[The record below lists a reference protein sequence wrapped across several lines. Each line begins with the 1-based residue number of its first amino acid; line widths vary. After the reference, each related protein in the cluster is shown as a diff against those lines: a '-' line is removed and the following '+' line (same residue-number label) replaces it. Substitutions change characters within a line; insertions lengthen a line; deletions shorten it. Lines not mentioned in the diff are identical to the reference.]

1 MNQIYKVIWSRVK
14 RCYVVVSEIAGRC
27 GKNGGTASEKKSM
40 PVRAFLCALAVTG
53 CLLPG
58 MAEAKTEYGP
68 GASAT
73 GTASVAVGDD
83 AKATALNSSA
93 YGLKSKALS
102 WHSVA
107 IGNEASVGKGDPDEA
122 SSQNGIAI
130 GNGAKVTVNPATAT
144 PGITDKSGGIAIGH
158 DATTKDINTIALG
171 TGTIGQG
178 AQAVAIGRNART
190 IANNGVAIGNE
201 ARTQSTNGF
210 ALGNN
215 ARAGFDENNVLVGN
229 DNDQAFGSNARAWG
243 GSSMAFGNNAKA
255 ANGGAIAMG
264 NGSQSRGNW
273 GVAIGNGATALAA
286 GARALGANS
295 TAKGVNSTAIGWDS
309 KSEADRGIA
318 IGETASVEDG
328 TEHGIAIGTGAK
340 ASGKGS
346 TGTPSLPASTVAIG
360 QGAQALENGDIVIGR
375 KAKSIA
381 STEHGNPGSGAVV
394 AGAEAAA
401 YGARGD
407 VVIGA
412 SAETNVKIKQSG
424 GTVDPKYAQG
434 VAIGSTAKTY
444 GTQSLALG
452 SDTRAIGNSSIAI
465 GGDDIDMARTELET
479 AVPQLKAGNGI
490 KKSFNK
496 EIETKFP
503 GGLGSASINV
513 KGKYANTAAIGDATT
528 AIGTLSEAFGTGST
542 AIGINSLTKGVA
554 STGIGIMARSWG
566 TNSLALGTQVGA
578 YGDRSS
584 SIGDTNQVGLDM
596 KDGSKSGKESAAVGS
611 KNTIYGNQ
619 AYAVGAGNTIGSATV
634 NTATEANGS
643 AAGADQDKITT
654 VTAGTVKGN
663 MAGAFGYKNTINAD
677 NAYAV
682 GSNSTVSAD
691 GAMVLGNNASVT
703 AKNGMALGSN
713 TKVANENAVALGAG
727 SETAAAVATP
737 SATING
743 TAHNFA
749 GVNPA
754 STVSVGKAGS
764 ERTITNVAAGR
775 ISDVSTDAI
784 NGSQLYAVTTEMDK
798 GVAYAGDVKAA
809 AAAANKF
816 TRKLGEQTNIVGGV
830 ADASKLTDGNIGV
843 VSNGT
848 DTLNIKLAKDVKVDS
863 VTAGNTVINN
873 NGLTVG
879 GKTYVT
885 NNGLNAN
892 SQTITNVASGGN
904 TTTNAANIGDVQTAV
919 NNAVT
924 NVTNTLTAKGL
935 DFEGNDG
942 AANKVHR
949 DLGTKLTVKGGLA
962 DVTTGVSGKNLGV
975 KKNAAGDGLDL
986 VMSEK
991 PEFKE
996 VTAGTGTNK
1005 VVINDNGVHVGGKT
1019 YINNSGLN
1027 ANNQRITN
1035 VATGTAGTDAVNV
1048 DQLNA
1053 AIGGTAKATTVKAK
1067 DANVTV
1073 TKGTSAETGG
1083 REYTIGLGNVVTVG
1097 QTHPVTVNGDAGTV
1111 NGLTNTTWDIDNPTV
1126 VHGQAATEDQLKTV
1140 SDGVK
1145 TNKTNITK
1153 NANDITNINTT
1164 IGKGLNFGGDSGA
1177 VINKKLGEKLEIKG
1191 GASADLT
1198 DGNIGVVS
1206 DGTKLNVKLK
1216 KDVDLGPNGSLTING
1231 KTYVNKDGL
1240 NANSQKITNVA
1251 DGTVNSD
1258 AVNFGQLKDAVAAG
1272 KTILKDGKNTT
1283 VEGEG
1288 TVANPY
1294 KVNVNDDLVL
1304 GRKGA
1309 DGKDGS
1315 IGVNGKDGSAVVING
1330 KDGSIGLNGKDGA
1343 NGLTIKGGDGKP
1355 GVDGTNITRLIIEEK
1370 NGKQHDIA
1378 TLDDGMKY
1386 GGDTGAVIKKKLNEQ
1401 VNVVGGIRDESKLT
1415 TDDNIGVVSDGTNNL
1430 KVRLAKAL
1438 KGLESITAGD
1448 TFINNNGITISNG
1461 AAGNTVSLTK
1471 NGLDNGGNKITNV
1484 AAGDVSANS
1493 TDAVNGSQLHDVK
1506 TLAGQHTT
1514 VKAKDSNITV
1524 TEGTNGTGGKEYTVG
1539 LGDKVTLG
1547 TDPSKQVSIDGT
1559 TGIIKA
1565 GDKVTIDGTT
1575 GNIDAGK
1582 VKINGE
1588 KGTVNGLTNKTWDP
1602 NNITSGQAA
1611 TEDQLKAVDQKIT
1624 NTSEELTK
1632 KGMDFA
1638 GNDGEFHRN
1647 LGEKVTIKGEGTKDA
1662 SEYSGENIK
1671 TFADANGNLTVKMDK
1686 NLKTETIVA
1695 TGENG
1700 KNGKIGINGNDGKT
1714 TNISVTSDG
1723 KPGVDGAPGTTTTRI
1738 VYEKPDG
1745 TKEEAATLNDGMKY
1759 GGDTGNVIKKKLNEQ
1774 VNVVGGI
1781 TDETKLTTEDNLGVV
1796 SDGNNNLK
1804 VRMAKDLKGL
1814 NSVTTNTLTVGDVK
1828 IDNSGINAGNK
1839 KITNVAAGD
1848 ISANSTD
1855 AVNGGQLW
1863 KTNQTINNIGGA
1875 VNELGDRMDRVGAG
1889 AAALA
1894 ALHPLDFDPDDKW
1907 DVAAGYG
1914 NYKDAH
1920 AVAVGAFYRPNE
1932 DTMFSVGGSFG
1943 GGENMVNA
1951 GVSVKLGQ
1959 GNHVSTS
1966 KVAMAKE
1973 IVDLRDENKDL
1984 KKRLDTMEQKMNS
1997 ILGILDMGKKKDFLD
2012 VPENHWAYEYVATL
2026 AGNGILEGYPDG
2038 MFSGDRTM
2046 TRYEFA
2052 AMFYRA
2058 LKNGAPVDDN
2068 MDRAMN
2074 EFEPELR
2081 QIRLD
2086 RIRVDRIS
2094 GKDND
2099 RNKVER
2105 VRVNSE
2111 DDKANNDYRD
2121 VYGSHISPEA

>member
-14 RCYVVVSEIAGRC
+14 HCYVVVSEIAGRC

-58 MAEAKTEYGP
+58 MAEASFNGGI
-68 GASAT
+68 GATTAT
-73 GTASVAVGDD
+73 ANSIAVGDD
-83 AKATALNSSA
+83 AKTTEEYTIALGSRSRAKNIYAIAMGDQAEASGQGATAIGSLSKSTAEHSLAVGDQAQAAAVNSSA
-93 YGLKSKALS
+93 YGILSKALS
-102 WHSVA
+102 SHSVA
-107 IGNEASVGKGDPDEA
+107 IGNAASVGKGDPDSV

-130 GNGAKVTVNPATAT
+130 GNGANVTVNPATAT

-171 TGTIGQG
+171 TGTVGQG

-215 ARAGFDENNVLVGN
+215 ARAGFDENNVLVGR

-264 NGSQSRGNW
+264 NGSQSRGDW
-273 GVAIGNGATALAA
+273 GVAIGNGAKALAA

-295 TAKGVNSTAIGWDS
+295 NASGVNAAAIGWDS
-309 KSEADRGIA
+309 EASGASSIA
-318 IGETASVEDG
+318 VGETVKSTGTNSV
-328 TEHGIAIGTGAK
+328 AIGTGAK
-340 ASGKGS
+340 A
-346 TGTPSLPASTVAIG
+346 
-360 QGAQALENGDIVIGR
+360 
-375 KAKSIA
+375 
-381 STEHGNPGSGAVV
+381 
-394 AGAEAAA
+394 
-401 YGARGD
+401 
-407 VVIGA
+407 
-412 SAETNVKIKQSG
+412 
-424 GTVDPKYAQG
+424 
-434 VAIGSTAKTY
+434 
-444 GTQSLALG
+444 
-452 SDTRAIGNSSIAI
+452 
-465 GGDDIDMARTELET
+465 
-479 AVPQLKAGNGI
+479 
-490 KKSFNK
+490 
-496 EIETKFP
+496 
-503 GGLGSASINV
+503 
-513 KGKYANTAAIGDATT
+513 
-528 AIGTLSEAFGTGST
+528 
-542 AIGINSLTKGVA
+542 
-554 STGIGIMARSWG
+554 
-566 TNSLALGTQVGA
+566 
-578 YGDRSS
+578 
-584 SIGDTNQVGLDM
+584 
-596 KDGSKSGKESAAVGS
+596 
-611 KNTIYGNQ
+611 
-619 AYAVGAGNTIGSATV
+619 
-634 NTATEANGS
+634 
-643 AAGADQDKITT
+643 
-654 VTAGTVKGN
+654 
-663 MAGAFGYKNTINAD
+663 
-677 NAYAV
+677 
-682 GSNSTVSAD
+682 
-691 GAMVLGNNASVT
+691 
-703 AKNGMALGSN
+703 
-713 TKVANENAVALGAG
+713 ANENAIALGAG

-775 ISDVSTDAI
+775 ISAASTDAI
-784 NGSQLYAVTTEMDK
+784 NGSQLYAVTSEIDK

-809 AAAANKF
+809 TAAANKF

-830 ADASKLTDGNIGV
+830 ADTSKLTDGNIGV

-848 DTLNIKLAKDVKVDS
+848 DTLNIKLAKNVKVDS
-863 VTAGNTVINN
+863 VTTGNTVINN

-892 SQTITNVASGGN
+892 NQTITNVASGGN

-1027 ANNQRITN
+1027 ANNQKITN

-1073 TKGTSAETGG
+1073 TEGTNAAGG
-1083 REYTIGLGNVVTVG
+1083 KEFTVGLGNVVTVG

-1111 NGLTNTTWDIDNPTV
+1111 NGLTNTTWDIDNPQPV
-1126 VHGQAATEDQLKTV
+1126 SGQAATEDQLKTV

-1164 IGKGLNFGGDSGA
+1164 IGKGLNFKGDDAA
-1177 VINKKLGEKLEIKG
+1177 VINKKLGEQLDIKG
-1191 GASADLT
+1191 GADASKLT

-1206 DGTKLNVKLK
+1206 GNGALNIKLAKNVK
-1216 KDVDLGPNGSLTING
+1216 VDSVTTGNTVINNNGLTVGG
-1231 KTYVNKDGL
+1231 KTYVTNNGL
-1240 NANSQKITNVA
+1240 NANNQKVTNVA
-1251 DGTVNSD
+1251 DGQVAAGSKD
-1258 AVNFGQLKDAVAAG
+1258 AVNGGQLHDAKNEVINKGLRFDADNNSEKTNKLGSKVTVNGDNNITTEITQTGDDTKIGVKLNEDIHVKTVTAADTVKAG
-1272 KTILKDGKNTT
+1272 GVTMGSQTSGGTTGNYVTGLDNKTWNVTNPTAVSGRAATEDQLKTVTEAINNQSAAATDYRLVQNASSADGSYTVDTNGNIDLTVEDKNHAGQKETVKLKDIASKSKLDDVIAKGLQFDANAGGTKTNKLGSKIT
-1283 VEGEG
+1283 VKGEG
-1288 TVANPY
+1288 TAADTEYSGENLKTFITQDPAGNTTINVKMNKNLKVETIVAT
-1294 KVNVNDDLVL
+1294 
-1304 GRKGA
+1304 GE
-1309 DGKDGS
+1309 
-1315 IGVNGKDGSAVVING
+1315 NGKDGKIGING
-1330 KDGSIGLNGKDGA
+1330 KDGVTTNISV
-1343 NGLTIKGGDGKP
+1343 TRDGKP
-1355 GVDGTNITRLIIEEK
+1355 GVDGAPGATTTRIVYEKPDGTKEEV
-1370 NGKQHDIA
+1370 A
-1378 TLDDGMKY
+1378 TLNDGMKY
-1386 GGDTGAVIKKKLNEQ
+1386 GGDTGNVIKKKLNEQ
-1401 VNVVGGIRDESKLT
+1401 VNVVGGITDTNKLT
-1415 TDDNIGVVSDGTNNL
+1415 TEDNLGVVSDGNNNL

-1582 VKINGE
+1582 VKING
-1588 KGTVNGLTNKTWDP
+1588 KDGTVNGLTNKTWDP

-1647 LGEKVTIKGEGTKDA
+1647 LGDKVTIKGEGTKAA

-1695 TGENG
+1695 TGKNG
-1700 KNGKIGINGNDGKT
+1700 KDGKIGINGKDGVT
-1714 TNISVTSDG
+1714 TNISVTRDG
-1723 KPGVDGAPGTTTTRI
+1723 KPGVDGAPGATTTRI

-1745 TKEEAATLNDGMKY
+1745 TKEEVATLNDGMKY

-1781 TDETKLTTEDNLGVV
+1781 TDTNKLTTEDNLGVV

-1920 AVAVGAFYRPNE
+1920 AVSVGAFYRPNE

-1997 ILGILDMGKKKDFLD
+1997 ILGILDMGKKKDFPD

>member
-27 GKNGGTASEKKSM
+27 GKNGGVASEKKSM

-452 SDTRAIGNSSIAI
+452 ADTRAIGNSSVAI

-479 AVPQLKAGNGI
+479 AVPQLAAGNGI

-528 AIGTLSEAFGTGST
+528 AIGTLSEAYGTGST

-713 TKVANENAVALGAG
+713 TKVANENAVAIGNG

-749 GVNPA
+749 GVNPT

-775 ISDVSTDAI
+775 ISATSTDAI
-784 NGSQLYAVTTEMDK
+784 NGSQLYAVTSEMDK

-830 ADASKLTDGNIGV
+830 TDTSKLTDGNIGV

-879 GKTYVT
+879 GNTYVT
-885 NNGLNAN
+885 NNGINAN
-892 SQTITNVASGGN
+892 NQTITNVASGG
-904 TTTNAANIGDVQTAV
+904 TTDSNAANIGDVKT
-919 NNAVT
+919 AVT
-924 NVTNTLTAKGL
+924 NVTNALTAKGL

-1083 REYTIGLGNVVTVG
+1083 REYTVGLGNVVTVG

-1111 NGLTNTTWDIDNPTV
+1111 NGLTNTTWDIDSPTV

-1198 DGNIGVVS
+1198 DDNIGVVS

-1216 KDVDLGPNGSLTING
+1216 KDVNLGADGSLTING

-1240 NANSQKITNVA
+1240 NANGQKITNVA

-1370 NGKQHDIA
+1370 NGKKHDIA

-1386 GGDTGAVIKKKLNEQ
+1386 GGDTGDVIKKKLNGQ
-1401 VNVVGGIRDESKLT
+1401 VNVVGGITDENKLT
-1415 TDDNIGVVSDGTNNL
+1415 TEDNLGVVSDGSNKL

-1695 TGENG
+1695 TGKDG

-1723 KPGVDGAPGTTTTRI
+1723 KPGVDGAPGATTTRI

-1781 TDETKLTTEDNLGVV
+1781 TDTNKLTTEDNLGVV

-1889 AAALA
+1889 AAALS

-1907 DVAAGYG
+1907 DIAAGYG

-1997 ILGILDMGKKKDFLD
+1997 ILGILDMGKKKDFPD

>member
-1 MNQIYKVIWSRVK
+1 M
-14 RCYVVVSEIAGRC
+14 
-27 GKNGGTASEKKSM
+27 GGVASEKKSM

-273 GVAIGNGATALAA
+273 GIAIGNGATALAA

-566 TNSLALGTQVGA
+566 DNSLALGTQVGA
-578 YGDRSS
+578 YGTRSS

-596 KDGSKSGKESAAVGS
+596 KDGNKSGKESAAVGS
-611 KNTIYGNQ
+611 QNTIYGNQ

-848 DTLNIKLAKDVKVDS
+848 DTLNIKLAKNVKVDS
-863 VTAGNTVINN
+863 VTTGNTVINN

-1083 REYTIGLGNVVTVG
+1083 REYTVGLGNVVTVG

-1177 VINKKLGEKLEIKG
+1177 DINKKLGDKLEIKG

-1206 DGTKLNVKLK
+1206 DGAKLNVKLK

-1240 NANSQKITNVA
+1240 NANGQKITNVA

-1448 TFINNNGITISNG
+1448 TFINNNGITISSG

-1493 TDAVNGSQLHDVK
+1493 TDAVNGSQLHDIK

-1997 ILGILDMGKKKDFLD
+1997 ILGILDMGKKKDFPD